1 MYFEQ
6 KGNSPVRSCLIA
18 SRGLHMIWDSAH
30 NLGFRD
36 LNHCC
41 GVMAKMPLF
50 QSVHVAEDWDNGSA
64 LSTPGLVAI

>member
-1 MYFEQ
+1 
-6 KGNSPVRSCLIA
+6 
-18 SRGLHMIWDSAH
+18 MIWDSAH